1 MTYEEKEA
9 EDRDEEEEKA
19 EDRDEEEEKAELD
32 GDKGYWRY

>member
-9 EDRDEEEEKA
+9 EDRDEEKEA
-19 EDRDEEEEKAELD
+19 EDRDEEKEAELD

>member
-9 EDRDEEEEKA
+9 EDRVEEEEA
-19 EDRDEEEEKAELD
+19 EDRVEEEEKAELD

>member
-9 EDRDEEEEKA
+9 EDRGEEKEA
-19 EDRDEEEEKAELD
+19 EDRNEEEEKAELD

>member
-9 EDRDEEEEKA
+9 EDRDEEKEA
-19 EDRDEEEEKAELD
+19 EDRNEEEEKAELD

>member
-9 EDRDEEEEKA
+9 EDRVEEKEA
-19 EDRDEEEEKAELD
+19 EDRVEEEEKAELD